1 MGLGVLTNLTSFAAQ
16 EAFSQTQSALATSIQ
31 RLSSGL
37 RINSG
42 SDDAAGLAISDRL
55 TSQINGLNQSG
66 RNVND
71 GISLVQTADGI
82 LSSVSSQLQE
92 LRTLAVQASS
102 STYSASDRT
111 SLDQEAKNLLNTI
124 QASISGASFNGIA
137 LLNGSF
143 NTHQVQVGPGAHQT
157 VSITLPDRRVGAL
170 GSYQITTGT
179 VSDSPFTSSNSLTI
193 NNSTLIG
200 VSEADSSNSGL
211 TSGSAYAL
219 AVAINAQSSTT
230 GVTASASTTLTG
242 ASAPTASTALD
253 SGDIVING
261 TSVGSIIGGS
271 SSYEQGVQ
279 VQTAINAV
287 SATTGVTASVNSSD
301 GTLTLNA
308 SDGRD
313 IILTLSNSANTAS
326 GLFASDGTTT
336 TSGQILMSSAQPF
349 SVAQYG
355 SSDIANLTD
364 ASTPS
369 LSALNSIDLTS
380 TTSASSAINVID
392 SAINQVDS
400 TRQDLGG
407 YQNQFQG
414 IATQLYQS
422 NTDST
427 NSRSR
432 IRDTDF
438 AAETANL
445 VSNQL
450 KQSIDVAMITQAN
463 TLPSSIAALIKGL
476 PIQAS
481 MSASSLNN
489 YSIG

>member
-1 MGLGVLTNLTSFAAQ
+1 MGLGVLTNLSSFAAQ
-16 EAFSQTQSALATSIQ
+16 NAFSQTQSALATSIQ

-42 SDDAAGLAISDRL
+42 ADDAAGLAISDRL
-55 TSQINGLNQSG
+55 SSQITGLNQAG

-71 GISLVQTADGI
+71 GISLVQTADGV
-82 LSSVSSQLQE
+82 LTSVSSQLQE

-102 STYSASDRT
+102 STYSSSDRT
-111 SLDQEAKNLLNTI
+111 TFDREAKNLLNTI

-143 NTHQVQVGPGAHQT
+143 NTHQLQVGAGSHQT
-157 VSITLPDRRVGAL
+157 VSITIPDRTVGAL

-179 VSDSPFTSSNSLTI
+179 VSDNPFTSTDSLTI
-193 NNSTLIG
+193 NNTTTIG
-200 VSEADSSNSGL
+200 ASEADSSNSGL
-211 TSGSAYAL
+211 SNGSAYAL
-219 AVAINAQSSTT
+219 AVAINAQTSVT
-230 GVTASASTTLTG
+230 GVTASASTTLSG
-242 ASAPTASTALD
+242 VSAPTAGTALS
-253 SGDIVING
+253 SGDITING

-279 VQTAINAV
+279 VQTAINAI

-326 GLFASDGTTT
+326 GLFSDNGTTT
-336 TSGQILMSSAQPF
+336 TSGQILLSSAQPF
-349 SVAQYG
+349 SLSQYG

-380 TTSASSAINVID
+380 ASNASSAINVID
-392 SAINQVDS
+392 SAINQVGI
-400 TRQDLGG
+400 TRSDLGG
-407 YQNQFQG
+407 YQNRFQG
-414 IATQLYQS
+414 IVDQLYQS
-422 NTDST
+422 T
-427 NSRSR
+427 NDASNARSR
-432 IRDTDF
+432 IRDTNF
-438 AAETANL
+438 ASETATL
-445 VSNQL
+445 ASNQL

-463 TLPSSIAALIKGL
+463 TLPSSIAALLKGL
-476 PIQAS
+476 PIQS
-481 MSASSLNN
+481 PMNVSSASG
-489 YSIG
+489 I

>member
-1 MGLGVLTNLTSFAAQ
+1 MGLGVLTNLSSLAAQ
-16 EAFSQTQSALATSIQ
+16 NAFSQTQGALATSIQ

-42 SDDAAGLAISDRL
+42 ADDAAGLAISNRL
-55 TSQINGLNQSG
+55 SAQITGLNQSG

-71 GISLVQTADGI
+71 GISLVQTADGV
-82 LSSVSSQLQE
+82 LASVSSQLQD

-102 STYSASDRT
+102 STYSSSDRT
-111 SLDQEAKNLLNTI
+111 TFDQEAKNLLNTI

-143 NTHQVQVGPGAHQT
+143 NTHSLQVGAGPHQT
-157 VSITLPDRRVGAL
+157 VSINIPDRRVSAL

-179 VSDSPFTSSNSLTI
+179 VSDSPFTSSDSLTI
-193 NNSTLIG
+193 NNTTLIG
-200 VSEADSSNSGL
+200 ASEADTSNSGL
-211 TSGSAYAL
+211 SSGSAYAL
-219 AVAINAQSSTT
+219 AVAINAQTSTT
-230 GVTASASTTLTG
+230 GVAATASTALTG
-242 ASAPTASTALD
+242 ASAPTASTALS
-253 SGDIVING
+253 SGDITING

-271 SSYEQGVQ
+271 TSYEQGVQ
-279 VQTAINAV
+279 VQTAINAI
-287 SATTGVTASVNSSD
+287 SSTTGVTASVNASD

-326 GLFASDGTTT
+326 GLFADDGTTT
-336 TSGQILMSSAQPF
+336 TSGQILLSSAQPF
-349 SVAQYG
+349 SVTQYG
-355 SSDIANLTD
+355 STDIANLTD

-380 TTSASSAINVID
+380 ASNASSSINVID
-392 SAINQVDS
+392 SAITQVDA
-400 TRQDLGG
+400 TRENLGG

-414 IATQLYQS
+414 IVDQLYQS
-422 NTDST
+422 NTDAS

-438 AAETANL
+438 AAETATL
-445 VSNQL
+445 ASNQI
-450 KQSIDVAMITQAN
+450 KQSVDVAMLTQAN
-463 TLPSSIAALIKGL
+463 TLPSSISALLKGL
-476 PIQAS
+476 PIQSS
-481 MSASSLNN
+481 MSA
-489 YSIG
+489 YSASGI